1 MELEFDRVRN
11 EEQRKIRVEQIKN
24 AAIKL
29 FDTEPFHKIDL
40 AKIAKETT
48 FTRGN
53 LYKYISSKEEIYLL
67 VALDETKDWIRDI
80 RETFDTEMTRDIR
93 NFSRRWAQVLDR
105 HPRFLKLISMLFT
118 MIERNVSL
126 ERLVDFKKEYLIAM
140 AEINEVLKVVFPA
153 WDDKTIDKF
162 IQLQSYYV
170 IGLFPYTSP
179 TPIQQQ
185 AMEQSGFH
193 YESFD
198 FVDDLTEFIA
208 YTANYLN
215 SKFLVIDSDKNA

>member
-1 MELEFDRVRN
+1 MEFDRVRN

-29 FDTEPFHKIDL
+29 FDTEQFHEIDL

-67 VALDETKDWIRDI
+67 VALDELQGWVADLKQ
-80 RETFDTEMTRDIR
+80 TFDQDLSDDIDA
-93 NFSRRWAQVLDR
+93 FSQQWAEAADR

-118 MIERNVSL
+118 IIERNVTL
-126 ERLVDFKKEYLIAM
+126 EKLVEFKKQYIVAIA
-140 AEINEVLKVVFPA
+140 ELGEVMQAVFPA
-153 WDDKTIDKF
+153 WDDKTIQKF
-162 IQLQSYYV
+162 FDLQSHYV

-179 TPIQQQ
+179 APIQRE
-185 AMEQSGFH
+185 AMERAGFH
-193 YESFD
+193 VEPIQ
-198 FVDDLTEFIA
+198 FVDKVAEFVA
-208 YTANYLN
+208 YTVRYLN
-215 SKFLVIDSDKNA
+215 KS